1 MLRNVSILKRYS
13 NNIIWTHECT
23 FHILPFIGSL
33 LTSNISISK
42 YPYASFV
49 CTLLVPKSFQS
60 PIQFPIGRIY
70 FNRLQNSGAKLFRI
84 WNVFICWLFWHSWVA
99 VKGPLILTFIPV
111 LTFAKCGVSRIPFL
125 ACTNVASRC
134 ISASCIFMTVATNT
148 TLVQIYTGSVD
159 KELKLNFFFALIH
172 LSIFLINCEG
182 AESYGFLEYIWL
194 CDGRFFCD
202 IQLLYDFILVF
213 LYFWMKKKLML

>member
-134 ISASCIFMTVATNT
+134 ISASCILMTVATNT

>member
-42 YPYASFV
+42 YPYASFA

-134 ISASCIFMTVATNT
+134 ISASCIFMTVTTNT

-172 LSIFLINCEG
+172 PSIFLINCEG

-194 CDGRFFCD
+194 CERAFFCD
-202 IQLLYDFILVF
+202 I
-213 LYFWMKKKLML
+213 

>member
-42 YPYASFV
+42 YPYASFA

-134 ISASCIFMTVATNT
+134 ISASCIFMTVTTNT

-172 LSIFLINCEG
+172 PSIFLINCEG

-194 CDGRFFCD
+194 CDGRFFA
-202 IQLLYDFILVF
+202 ISNYYMISYWFFSIF
-213 LYFWMKKKLML
+213 EWKKN